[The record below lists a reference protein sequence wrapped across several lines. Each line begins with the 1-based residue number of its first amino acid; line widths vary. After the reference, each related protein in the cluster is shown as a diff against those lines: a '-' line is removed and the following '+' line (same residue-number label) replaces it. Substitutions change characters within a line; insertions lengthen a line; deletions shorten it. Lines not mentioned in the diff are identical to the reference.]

1 MDSLFL
7 NSFAANGFIF
17 PRIRRNV
24 YFLRLKLKFSVFA
37 AKKED
42 PKFDQWDLME
52 LKFGKMLGEDP
63 KLTLAKITGRK
74 VNPDASY
81 LEIEKQFY
89 NSKGKLLQVREV
101 PFDENNKHKSSST
114 SSLDALNLARPV
126 PKNGIKFQTNVP
138 KMNKPSPSAKKAID
152 NRSKTSSVPNVILRK
167 PNMVNE
173 EGVTDIP
180 SSRLRMKPNLS
191 LNLRNEN
198 ENEIAKE
205 QFSDMTLLRRPKP
218 TSVDMKQD
226 SSSYS
231 ESKVID
237 DGVWS
242 KTNKE
247 EPDDNNVDFTLLK
260 KPAASVQREL
270 NEKQEQFGN
279 AEAQLSYFL
288 EEKSLNAELEAT
300 KPIFQESLDIR
311 DGPISKETK
320 LKGGSNLGMKPA
332 EQSKKGFSNGESFV
346 NESSQ
351 RNLEDSSVSFATESA
366 ILEKPKRLGLSAKE
380 RVEIALVNPVGYG
393 DDIDINSLHSIS
405 PIGEHEDS
413 DWTKAE
419 DLVKTGERV
428 DVELISSSTR
438 GFVVFF
444 GSLIGFLPYRN
455 LAAKWKF
462 LAFESWLRRKGL
474 DPSMYRQNLG
484 IIGNY
489 DPPNKTFTL
498 ASSLDQE
505 SDQKVEGEI
514 LPNMKL
520 EHLLKIYDQEKL
532 KFLSSF
538 VGQKIKVNVIMVD
551 RKFKKVIF
559 SVRPKEKEELVEK
572 KRSLMAKLRVGDVV
586 KCCIKKITYF
596 GVFVEVEGVP
606 ALIHQTEVSWD
617 ATLDPASYFKI
628 GQVVEAKVH
637 QLDFALER
645 IFLSLKEIMP
655 DPLTEALESVV
666 GGRDPLD
673 GRLEAAQADTEWD
686 DVESIIKELQQ
697 IEGVESVSKGR
708 FFLSPGLAPTF
719 QVYMTSMFDNQYKLL
734 ARSGK
739 KVQEVKL
746 SGLNLI
752 VSVLLVEFLCKYHL
766 TSCTLYVVIC
776 KAINFHIMQY
786 IFMFLSL

>member
-1 MDSLFL
+1 MYSLFL
-7 NSFAANGFIF
+7 NSFSANGLIF
-17 PRIRRNV
+17 PSTRRNV
-24 YFLRLKLKFSVFA
+24 CFPHQKLKFSVFA
-37 AKKED
+37 EKKED

-52 LKFGKMLGEDP
+52 LKFGKLLGEDP
-63 KLTLAKITGRK
+63 KLTLAKIMGRK

-89 NSKGKLLQVREV
+89 KSKGKLLQVQEV
-101 PFDENNKHKSSST
+101 PFDENNKNKSSSS

-138 KMNKPSPSAKKAID
+138 KMNKPGPSAKRAID
-152 NRSKTSSVPNVILRK
+152 NRSKTRSVPNVILRK
-167 PNMVNE
+167 PTMVNE
-173 EGVTDIP
+173 EGVADIP

-198 ENEIAKE
+198 EKARE
-205 QFSDMTLLRRPKP
+205 QFSDMILLRRPEP

-231 ESKVID
+231 ESKDIA
-237 DGVWS
+237 DGVGS

-247 EPDDNNVDFTLLK
+247 EGDDNYVDFTLLK
-260 KPAASVQREL
+260 KPAATVQREL

-279 AEAQLSYFL
+279 AEVQLSDFL

-300 KPIFQESLDIR
+300 KPIFQGSLDVR
-311 DGPISKETK
+311 DGPISEEIK
-320 LKGGSNLGMKPA
+320 LKGGSNLGRQPA
-332 EQSKKGFSNGESFV
+332 EQSKMGFGDVESFV

-351 RNLEDSSVSFATESA
+351 KKLVDSSVTFATESA
-366 ILEKPKRLGLSAKE
+366 VLEKPKRLDLSAKE
-380 RVEIALVNPVGYG
+380 REETTLVNPDGYG

-419 DLVKTGERV
+419 DLVKTGERAN
-428 DVELISSSTR
+428 VELISSSTR
-438 GFVVFF
+438 GFVVSF

-474 DPSMYRQNLG
+474 NPSMYRQNLG

-489 DPPNKTFTL
+489 DPPNKTSTL
-498 ASSLDQE
+498 DSSLDQE

-538 VGQKIKVNVIMVD
+538 VGQKINVNVIMAD
-551 RKFKKVIF
+551 RKFKKLIF

-645 IFLSLKEIMP
+645 IFLSLKDIMP

-666 GGRDPLD
+666 G
-673 GRLEAAQADTEWD
+673 
-686 DVESIIKELQQ
+686 
-697 IEGVESVSKGR
+697 
-708 FFLSPGLAPTF
+708 
-719 QVYMTSMFDNQYKLL
+719 
-734 ARSGK
+734 RS
-739 KVQEVKL
+739 
-746 SGLNLI
+746 
-752 VSVLLVEFLCKYHL
+752 
-766 TSCTLYVVIC
+766 
-776 KAINFHIMQY
+776 
-786 IFMFLSL
+786 